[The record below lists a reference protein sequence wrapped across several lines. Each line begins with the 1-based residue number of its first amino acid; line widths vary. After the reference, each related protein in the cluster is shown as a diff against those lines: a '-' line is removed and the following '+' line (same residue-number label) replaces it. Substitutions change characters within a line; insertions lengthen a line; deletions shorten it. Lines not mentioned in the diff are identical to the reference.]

1 MTAGEAVPGRPSRRA
16 APAMAVRGAPFRGA
30 KLALIHDGCLLTLR
44 RDDHP
49 GLPFPGHWDLPG
61 GGREGAESPADCAL
75 REMAEEFG
83 LRLSPARLLWHRAYA
98 GPAGTG
104 HFFAGRLTATEI
116 AAIRF
121 GDEGQEWRMMP
132 LAEFL
137 AHPLAVP
144 HFRDRLLDALAARPD
159 LAGGAAWS

>member
-1 MTAGEAVPGRPSRRA
+1 MTAGDAAPGAAA
-16 APAMAVRGAPFRGA
+16 APAPARPWTGAPFRGA
-30 KLALIHDGCLLTLR
+30 KLALLRAGHVLTLR

-75 REMAEEFG
+75 RETAEEVG

-104 HFFAGRLTATEI
+104 HFFAGWLTAAEI
-116 AAIRF
+116 ATIRL

-137 AHPLAVP
+137 SHLLAVP
-144 HFRDRLLDALAARPD
+144 QFRDRLRDALAARPD